1 MRTWVS
7 QRKRAGATLRWIL
20 LWVDWTLLVDL
31 YVMMTMSIIYS
42 DASLQRLHSTIS
54 INFVEPIPRRKA
66 QMDTSFKRAREET
79 WHTFWCSLYIH
90 KPQQE
95 RWDPFIAPRRDGTN
109 TSLNERGKTGGQ
121 TSMHAIYIQAAMT
134 AQCSDPIFVKTFP
147 VISTDRPEKT
157 LWVSQMSVWWCGIG
171 VIDQMAFRL

>member
-1 MRTWVS
+1 MKRKPSFTLEPGWWQWIYIYLDTVVDPDSDQSLGEEISWIGNLWPNNPTW
-7 QRKRAGATLRWIL
+7 T
-20 LWVDWTLLVDL
+20 
-31 YVMMTMSIIYS
+31 
-42 DASLQRLHSTIS
+42 
-54 INFVEPIPRRKA
+54 
-66 QMDTSFKRAREET
+66 DTSTQSTDGYFLKRAREQT

-134 AQCSDPIFVKTFP
+134 AQRSDPIIIKTFP

-171 VIDQMAFRL
+171 VIDQMAFRP